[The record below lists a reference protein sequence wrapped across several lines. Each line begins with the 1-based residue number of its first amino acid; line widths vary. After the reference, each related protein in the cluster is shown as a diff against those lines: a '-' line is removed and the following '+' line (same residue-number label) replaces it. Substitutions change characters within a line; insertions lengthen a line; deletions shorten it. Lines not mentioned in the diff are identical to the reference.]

1 MLARS
6 TNLFNAIVFFFFF
19 LFFLINYRSQKVEG
33 EGRGLVEE
41 PKKWSRC
48 RWGWVEEGEFVGNY
62 VRKSSY

>member
-6 TNLFNAIVFFFFF
+6 TNLFNAIGFFFFS
-19 LFFLINYRSQKVEG
+19 LINYCSQKVEG
-33 EGRGLVEE
+33 EGQGLVEE
-41 PKKWSRC
+41 PNKWSRC